1 MLLNVIWRRR
11 RSDIQEFRVYM
22 CKTYEGGRKTLS
34 TKEISFYEKLS
45 AEEVI
50 HFLVFSGAL

>member
-22 CKTYEGGRKTLS
+22 CKTYE
-34 TKEISFYEKLS
+34 EEKDF
-45 AEEVI
+45 I
-50 HFLVFSGAL
+50 NKRD